1 MTIPKITVVGSLNM
15 DLVVTTDIVPKM
27 GETVIGNDFVT
38 TCGGKGA
45 NQAVAARELGS
56 DVTFIGR
63 IGDDVYGKEILE
75 NFKSRGI
82 TFVDET
88 PVKNVS
94 TGLACITLADKD
106 NSIIIVPGANAHV
119 TPEFLDVHK
128 DKVIDSDYVLTQLEI
143 PIETVDYLATICKE
157 NDVPLIVNPAP
168 ATALTDNILDACT
181 YITPNKIELEQ
192 LKSYHPNLM
201 DDYIEK
207 ITVTNGANGC
217 FYYEDKKEVSIG
229 SFKAE
234 VVDTTGAGDTFN
246 GALVSELARG
256 KSLNESL
263 RFANAS
269 GALSVMKFGAQSG
282 MPTREEVIAILEE
295 AEHNN

>member
-15 DLVVTTDIVPKM
+15 DLVVTTDNVPKT

-119 TPEFLDVHK
+119 TPEFLEVHK

-168 ATALTDNILDACT
+168 ASALTDNILDACT
-181 YITPNKIELEQ
+181 YITPNKIELDQ
-192 LKSYHPNLM
+192 LKSYHSNLM
-201 DDYIEK
+201 DDYIDK
-207 ITVTNGANGC
+207 IIVTNGSNGC

-256 KSLNESL
+256 KGLKESL

-269 GALSVMKFGAQSG
+269 GALNVMKFGAQSG
-282 MPTREEVIAILEE
+282 MPTREEVLAILE
-295 AEHNN
+295 AKHKN